1 MLAAR
6 RGRRHRVANW
16 RSLDQ
21 VCEPMGAPELSVVIP
36 AFGRQAELTRA
47 VRSALA
53 QDVDLDVVIVDDGSP
68 EPLRA
73 DTERTSIV
81 RLEANRGAAAAR
93 NAGVAAARG
102 AWIAFLDSDDV
113 WPAGSLRARVDAARD
128 ACDDACIWACAFTY
142 VWPDGRREQRTPRPS
157 AAARDFAS
165 GCWSCPGS
173 TALMSKAAWARSG
186 GQDETLRRL
195 EDYEW
200 LLRWGR
206 SGGRLAVHPAPA
218 AEIQRSGRAAPDVIA
233 TAAHAILRRHG
244 DAPALLKS
252 RMQSYLQLEMA
263 AARLGH
269 GDVIGG
275 GVALARS
282 WLLKPRLQ
290 AALEPFWTPAR
301 GG

>member
-1 MLAAR
+1 MVATR
-6 RGRRHRVANW
+6 FGGRHRVAN
-16 RSLDQ
+16 RRGLDQ
-21 VCEPMGAPELSVVIP
+21 VCEPMGVPELSVVIP
-36 AFGRQAELTRA
+36 AFGRQRELVRA

-53 QDVDLDVVIVDDGSP
+53 QDVDLEVVIVDDGSP

-73 DTERTSIV
+73 DTERASIV

-113 WPAGSLRARVDAARD
+113 WPAGSLRTRFDAARG
-128 ACDDACIWACAFTY
+128 ARDDACIWACAFTY
-142 VWPDGRREQRTPRPS
+142 VWPDGRREQRTPRGS
-157 AAARDFAS
+157 AVVRDFAS

-173 TALMSKAAWARSG
+173 TALLSRAAWARSG
-186 GQDETLRRL
+186 GQDENLRRL

-200 LLRWGR
+200 LLRWGG
-206 SGGRLAVHPAPA
+206 SGGRLAVHPEPG

-233 TAAHAILRRHG
+233 TAAHAILRKHD
-244 DAPALLKS
+244 DAPAPLKV
-252 RMQSYLQLEMA
+252 RMQSYLQLELA

-269 GDVIGG
+269 GDIVGG
-275 GVALARS
+275 GVALAHS

-290 AALEPFWTPAR
+290 AALEPFWTPAC